1 MVNKI
6 QKVAFGQTEPVY
18 CSAPPFH
25 PDTNYPECKFSEIS
39 DKPNK
44 PYGMIREL
52 FLNLGLDAE
61 NYGTSN
67 WNPLKNYIAPGTKVV
82 IKPNYVLSYHPLESD
97 VFSIITHPSIL
108 RAMVDYA
115 YIALGGDGRIII
127 ADAPQMDCNW
137 NDLMDLQRL
146 DSIAEFYKTKFNFH
160 IEYYDLRNFEL
171 INNREKAYYENRRQL
186 PGDPEGNVIINLGK
200 ESKFYGLRHDN
211 YYGADLNRDETISHH
226 HDDTHEYSV
235 SGTILSADT
244 VISVPKLKVHKKVG
258 VTLNIKGLVGIN
270 TNKNYL
276 VHYRVGR
283 PSEGGDQLPDGRP
296 AYDNFLI
303 KAQRYLYDRTLAKMS
318 KTGDYI
324 YKSAL
329 FCYNHLIKPFRKVSE
344 STVEVDSG
352 NWYGNDSA
360 WRMAADLARIFYF
373 ADADGRI
380 HNTPQRKVFSLIDG
394 IVAGEN
400 RGPLL
405 PDPKNCGLLIAGD
418 NFLAVDMVASRIMG
432 FNTNKIRTFDI
443 INDKNIN
450 FGLSGINGIE
460 IISHD
465 ESWIGEQFFRK
476 ETVIPGVVNFVPHPG
491 WIGHIEL

>member
-1 MVNKI
+1 MVNKV
-6 QKVAFGQTEPVY
+6 QKVAFGSTVPEY
-18 CSAPPFH
+18 CSVPPFH
-25 PDTNYPECKFSEIS
+25 PDTCYPESKFSETS
-39 DKPNK
+39 TSTNK
-44 PYGMIREL
+44 PYELIREL
-52 FLNLGLDAE
+52 FLKLGLDFE
-61 NYGTSN
+61 NYGTAE
-67 WNPLKNYIAPGTKVV
+67 WNPLKSYIRPGSKVV
-82 IKPNYVLSYHPLESD
+82 IKPNYVLSYHPLEAD

-108 RAMVDYA
+108 RAMVDYT
-115 YIALGGDGRIII
+115 YIALQGNGRIII

-137 NDLMDLQRL
+137 NDLMQIQRL
-146 DSIAEFYKTKFNFH
+146 DAIAEFYENKFKFK

-186 PGDPEGNVIINLGK
+186 SGDPDGNVIINLGK
-200 ESKFYGLRHDN
+200 DSAFYGLPHDN

-226 HDDTHEYSV
+226 HDDVHEYSV

-276 VHYRVGR
+276 VHYRIGR

-303 KAQRYLYDRTLAKMS
+303 KAQRFLYDRTLAKMS
-318 KTGDYI
+318 RTGDYI
-324 YKSAL
+324 YRTAL
-329 FCYNHLIKPFRKVSE
+329 FCYNHFIKPFRKVSE

-352 NWYGNDSA
+352 NWHGNDSA

-373 ADADGRI
+373 ADSGGKVHDSV
-380 HNTPQRKVFSLIDG
+380 QRRVFSLIDG

-418 NFLAVDMVASRIMG
+418 NFLAVDLVASRIMG
-432 FNTNKIRTFDI
+432 FDKDKIRTFDI
-443 INDKNIN
+443 INDQSIN
-450 FGLSGINGIE
+450 FGLRNIDDIE
-460 IISHD
+460 IISPD
-465 ESWIGEQFFRK
+465 GNWNGKQFFRK
-476 ETVIPGVVNFVPHPG
+476 DTDIPGSVNFVPHPG
-491 WIGHIEL
+491 WIGQIEL